1 MVSSHR
7 PRHLPTFSQ
16 TQWEADFG
24 TEEPRALVQV
34 PQGRSAGSELTLA
47 VCGAQGLVR
56 PEDGALRPEAGAKG
70 RGRVASGAPGA
81 KPRARSGTSGP
92 AGGAAAEA
100 RPRRKESRSWS
111 RASVARL
118 PVRRLPVSAP
128 GVRPRATHP
137 RCFCAGE
144 RAVAWGR
151 GAAGARA
158 PFPGRRA
165 EAGGRPHS
173 PLSTHFP
180 PPPLHCLPTATPGPA
195 GPSSRT
201 LGSAAAPAAREPG
214 SSSDLSE
221 RILSEPLKHSD
232 FFNVKELFSVRSL
245 FDARV
250 HLGHKAGCRH
260 RFMEPFIFGSR
271 LDQDI
276 IDLDQTAAHL
286 QLALNFT
293 AHVAYRKGII
303 LFVSRSRQFSH
314 LIESTARDC
323 GEYAHT
329 RYFKGG
335 LLTNAPIL
343 LGPMVRLPD
352 LIIFLHTLNN
362 VFEPHVAVRDAA
374 KMNIPTVGIVDTN
387 CNPTLITYPVPGNDD
402 SAPAVHL
409 FCRLF
414 QTTINRAKEKRR
426 QVEALYRLQSPEGA
440 AGRAPADPAPPGAQA
455 GLDLG
460 HSP

>member
-1 MVSSHR
+1 MVIGPDTRQCFLKRSGRRISGRKNLGPWVRFPKAVPQATWPLPRVSKEAPVALGPLSAWASRPPR
-7 PRHLPTFSQ
+7 PRPPGLG
-16 TQWEADFG
+16 A
-24 TEEPRALVQV
+24 
-34 PQGRSAGSELTLA
+34 
-47 VCGAQGLVR
+47 GAQTL
-56 PEDGALRPEAGAKG
+56 
-70 RGRVASGAPGA
+70 
-81 KPRARSGTSGP
+81 
-92 AGGAAAEA
+92 
-100 RPRRKESRSWS
+100 
-111 RASVARL
+111 
-118 PVRRLPVSAP
+118 
-128 GVRPRATHP
+128 HP
-137 RCFCAGE
+137 
-144 RAVAWGR
+144 
-151 GAAGARA
+151 
-158 PFPGRRA
+158 P
-165 EAGGRPHS
+165 
-173 PLSTHFP
+173 
-180 PPPLHCLPTATPGPA
+180 CLPA
-195 GPSSRT
+195 
-201 LGSAAAPAAREPG
+201 L
-214 SSSDLSE
+214 DLSE
-221 RILSEPLKHSD
+221 TILSEPLKHSD

-260 RFMEPFIFGSR
+260 RFMEPYIFGSR

-426 QVEALYRLQSPEGA
+426 QVEALYRLQGPEGA
-440 AGRAPADPAPPGAQA
+440 ASLAPADPAPPGAQA